1 MLELLKW
8 LDLDSVRKVAELSAN
23 SLILLYFITYV
34 LSKRAAF
41 LVAFLITELYGLST
55 ISDSL
60 NEVNFYLGYALI
72 YCLLYCYLLL
82 KQDRK
87 RTLAAVVLII
97 LLDAGS
103 AIDAYAYREIETA
116 FYNSYEYLFAFV
128 HLCLLGSLI
137 NWRILRTI
145 MGQAFNA
152 VLGFFGA
159 SYSYSFFLYNIK
171 NTFNT
176 K

>member
-1 MLELLKW
+1 MLEILKW

-23 SLILLYFITYV
+23 SLILLYFISYT

-41 LVAFLITELYGLST
+41 LVAFLITEIYGLST
-55 ISDSL
+55 INNPL
-60 NEVNFYLGYALI
+60 NDVNFYLGYALI

-82 KQDRK
+82 KQERK
-87 RTLAAVVLII
+87 RTLAAVVLIV

-103 AIDAYAYREIETA
+103 AIDAYAYREVETI
-116 FYNSYEYLFAFV
+116 FYNSYEYLFLFV
-128 HLCLLGSLI
+128 HLCLLSSLI
-137 NWRILRTI
+137 NWRILRSI
-145 MGQAFNA
+145 MGKAFNA

-159 SYSYSFFLYNIK
+159 SYSHSFFLYNIK
-171 NTFNT
+171 NTFNA